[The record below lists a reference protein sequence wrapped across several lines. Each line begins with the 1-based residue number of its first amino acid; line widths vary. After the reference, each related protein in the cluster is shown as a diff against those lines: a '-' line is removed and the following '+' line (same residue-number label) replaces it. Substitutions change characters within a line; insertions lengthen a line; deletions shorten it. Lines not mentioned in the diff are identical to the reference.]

1 ASHTYAAAGTNTVRI
16 SVTDK
21 DGAAGSGQVT
31 ATVTA
36 TVNHPPVAGPA
47 GPYSGSEGTAVAF
60 DGGGS
65 TDPDGD
71 ALTYSWSFGDGS
83 SGTGVKPSHAYADNG
98 TYGVTLT
105 VTDARGA
112 PSGPVTTTA
121 TIANAG
127 PTVNAGVN
135 QTATAGSAFALSTNF
150 SDPGVKDAPWSF
162 DRLGRRLARD
172 HRQRHEP
179 VQPHRRGAHVCR
191 RGHERA
197 ARHGDRQGRRG

>member
-1 ASHTYAAAGTNTVRI
+1 AVTWTAASPQTTGSAHNQSTPSTATPTPTAAGTDGVRI
-16 SVTDK
+16 PVTDK
-21 DGAAGSGQVT
+21 DGAAGWGRLT

-36 TVNHPPVAGPA
+36 TVNHPPTAAPA
-47 GPYSGSEGTAVAF
+47 GPYSGSEGTAVGF

-71 ALTYSWSFGDGS
+71 ALTCSWSFGDGS
-83 SGTGVKPSHAYADNG
+83 SGTGIKPSHAYADNG

-127 PTVNAGVN
+127 PAVNAGVN
-135 QTATAGSAFALSTNF
+135 QTATAGSAFALSASF
-150 SDPGVKDAPWSF
+150 GDPGVN
-162 DRLGRRLARD
+162 
-172 HRQRHEP
+172 
-179 VQPHRRGAHVCR
+179 
-191 RGHERA
+191 
-197 ARHGDRQGRRG
+197 